1 MTPGFLYPAPP
12 ATLFGKQPGP
22 LVNIIR
28 MAALSGV
35 FVVALAA
42 PPIFA
47 EPAVP
52 AVPANTKA
60 APAPQAP
67 QAPAANAASPVD
79 GERDVASADEPLP
92 DAPSIKDALVSS
104 NDGVAAIVNDTVISQ
119 YDLRQRIAL
128 FIATTG
134 AKPTKENMDRIHD
147 QVLKQL
153 ETERL
158 ELLEAQKNN
167 ITVSGSEV
175 DKAISNITSDNNMS
189 LDQLKGMLEQ
199 QGVNFATLRSQIA
212 TQIAWSKTVQG
223 MYGDRID
230 VTPEDV
236 NAELK
241 RVAATADK
249 PHYQVAEIFQAVDNP
264 EQDSKIQQDMQ
275 NLHDEIQQG
284 APFQAVARQFSQ
296 NPTAAEGGDL
306 GWVSDGQ
313 LPKELNDVLRSMEPG
328 NVTAPIR
335 GPGGYYILFLRGKQA
350 PQGAKLPEQQANV
363 NPDGT
368 MPLARIL
375 LPIGEKPDKDLVGRA
390 MQAAEVIRQHID
402 GCDGLDQLTK
412 KINGSVYMNLGTM
425 KVTDL
430 SPQIQEALAK
440 THPGD
445 VAEPFQSPAG
455 IEIIVRCDKALPQIT
470 AFHMPTKDDI
480 EQQMFEEQMSVL
492 ARRYLRD
499 LRREADVETR

>member
-1 MTPGFLYPAPP
+1 M
-12 ATLFGKQPGP
+12 
-22 LVNIIR
+22 VNSIR

-35 FVVALAA
+35 FVLALAA
-42 PPIFA
+42 PPIMA

-52 AVPANTKA
+52 AVPANAKPVA
-60 APAPQAP
+60 AQPADAPAPQAD
-67 QAPAANAASPVD
+67 A
-79 GERDVASADEPLP
+79 GTRTMASADEPLP
-92 DAPSIKDALVSS
+92 AAPSIKDAVVSV

-119 YDLRQRIAL
+119 YDLRQRVAL
-128 FIATTG
+128 FLATTG

-175 DKAISNITSDNNMS
+175 DKAISNITSDNNMT

-199 QGVNFATLRSQIA
+199 QGVNIATLRSQIA

-223 MYGDRID
+223 TYGDQINI
-230 VTPEDV
+230 TPEDV
-236 NAELK
+236 DAELK
-241 RVAATADK
+241 NVAATANRA
-249 PHYQVAEIFQAVDNP
+249 HYQVAEIFQSVDNP
-264 EQDSKIQQDMQ
+264 DQDSKVLKDMQ
-275 NLHDEIQQG
+275 ELHDEIQQG

-306 GWVSDGQ
+306 GWMADGQ
-313 LPKELNDVLRSMEPG
+313 LPKELNNVLRTMEPG
-328 NVTAPIR
+328 NVSPPIR

-350 PQGAKLPEQQANV
+350 PAGTKVPEQQANV
-363 NPDGT
+363 NPDGAL
-368 MPLARIL
+368 PLARIL
-375 LPIGEKPDKDLVGRA
+375 LPIGDKPDKTLVDHA
-390 MQAAEVIRQHID
+390 MQAAEMIRQHID
-402 GCDGLDQLTK
+402 GCEGLDQLTK
-412 KINGSVYMNLGTM
+412 KIPGSVYMNLGTM

-430 SPQIQEALAK
+430 SPQIQGALAQ

-445 VAEPFQSPAG
+445 VAAPFQSPAG
-455 IEIIVRCDKALPQIT
+455 IELIVRCDKALPQIT

-480 EQQMFEEQMSVL
+480 EQQLFEEQMSVL

>member
-1 MTPGFLYPAPP
+1 
-12 ATLFGKQPGP
+12 
-22 LVNIIR
+22 
-28 MAALSGV
+28 MAALTG
-35 FVVALAA
+35 FFALALAA
-42 PPIFA
+42 PQVLA

-52 AVPANTKA
+52 AAPAGTKAAAAPDA
-60 APAPQAP
+60 APAPQAD
-67 QAPAANAASPVD
+67 D
-79 GERDVASADEPLP
+79 GSRTVASADEPLP
-92 DAPSIKDALVSS
+92 ATPSVKDAIVSV

-119 YDLRQRIAL
+119 YDLRQRVAL
-128 FIATTG
+128 FLATTG
-134 AKPTKENMDRIHD
+134 AKATKENMDRIHD

-167 ITVSGSEV
+167 ITVSGAEV
-175 DKAISNITSDNNMS
+175 DKAISNITSDNNMT
-189 LDQLKGMLEQ
+189 LDQLKAMLEQ
-199 QGVNFATLRSQIA
+199 SGVNIATLRSQIA

-223 MYGDRID
+223 TYGDQINIS
-230 VTPEDV
+230 PEDV
-236 NAELK
+236 DAELK
-241 RVAATADK
+241 KVAATANR
-249 PHYQVAEIFQAVDNP
+249 PHYQVAEIFQSVDNP
-264 EQDSKIQQDMQ
+264 DQDAKILKDMQ
-275 NLHDEIQQG
+275 DLRDEIQQG

-306 GWVSDGQ
+306 GWVADGQ

-350 PQGAKLPEQQANV
+350 PEGAKVPEQQADV

-375 LPIGEKPDKDLVGRA
+375 LPIGDKPDKTLIDHA
-390 MQAAEVIRQHID
+390 MQAAEVIRQHIE

-412 KINGSVYMNLGTM
+412 KIPGSVYMNLGAM
-425 KVTDL
+425 KVSDL
-430 SPQIQEALAK
+430 SPQIQGALAK

-470 AFHMPTKDDI
+470 AFHMPTKDDV
-480 EQQMFEEQMSVL
+480 EQQLFEEQMSVL

>member
-1 MTPGFLYPAPP
+1 M
-12 ATLFGKQPGP
+12 
-22 LVNIIR
+22 VNIIR

-35 FVVALAA
+35 FVLALAA
-42 PPIFA
+42 PPILA

-52 AVPANTKA
+52 AVPAKATA
-60 APAPQAP
+60 APAPQPAP
-67 QAPAANAASPVD
+67 SEDSGN
-79 GERDVASADEPLP
+79 RTMASADEPLP
-92 DAPSIKDALVSS
+92 ATPTVKDAAVSV

-119 YDLRQRIAL
+119 YDLRQRVAL
-128 FIATTG
+128 FVATTG
-134 AKPTKENMDRIHD
+134 TKPTKENMDRIHD

-175 DKAISNITSDNNMS
+175 DKAISNITSDNNMT

-223 MYGDRID
+223 TYGDQINIS
-230 VTPEDV
+230 PEDV
-236 NAELK
+236 SAELK
-241 RVAATADK
+241 RVAATANK
-249 PHYQVAEIFQAVDNP
+249 PHYQVAEIFQSVDNP
-264 EQDSKIQQDMQ
+264 DQDSKVLKDMQ
-275 NLHDEIQQG
+275 DLHDEIQQG

-306 GWVSDGQ
+306 GWVADGQ
-313 LPKELNDVLRSMEPG
+313 LPKELNDELRQMEPG
-328 NVTAPIR
+328 NVSPPVR

-350 PQGAKLPEQQANV
+350 PQGTKLPEQQANT

-375 LPIGEKPDKDLVGRA
+375 LPIGDKPDKELVGRA

-412 KINGSVYMNLGTM
+412 KITGSVYMNLGSM
-425 KVTDL
+425 KVSDL
-430 SPQIQEALAK
+430 SPQIQAALSK

-455 IEIIVRCDKALPQIT
+455 IELIVRCDKALPQIT
-470 AFHMPTKDDI
+470 AFQMPSKDDV

>member
-1 MTPGFLYPAPP
+1 M
-12 ATLFGKQPGP
+12 
-22 LVNIIR
+22 VNIVR

-35 FVVALAA
+35 FVLAFGA
-42 PPIFA
+42 PSMLA

-52 AVPANTKA
+52 AVPVSTKHVTA
-60 APAPQAP
+60 PQASAPAPED
-67 QAPAANAASPVD
+67 D
-79 GERDVASADEPLP
+79 GTRTMASADEPLP
-92 DAPSIKDALVSS
+92 ATPSAKDAILMQ

-119 YDLRQRIAL
+119 YDLRQRVAL

-189 LDQLKGMLEQ
+189 LDQLKAMLEQ

-223 MYGDRID
+223 TYGDQINI
-230 VTPEDV
+230 TPEDV
-236 NAELK
+236 NDELK
-241 RVAATADK
+241 KVAATANR

-264 EQDSKIQQDMQ
+264 EQDPKVQKDMQ
-275 NLHDEIQQG
+275 DLRDEIQQG

-296 NPTAAEGGDL
+296 NPTAAQGGDL
-306 GWVSDGQ
+306 GWVADGQ

-350 PQGAKLPEQQANV
+350 PQGTKVPEQQADT

-375 LPIGEKPDKDLVGRA
+375 LPIGDKPNKDLVDHA

-412 KINGSVYMNLGTM
+412 KIPGSVFMNLGAM
-425 KVTDL
+425 KVSDL
-430 SPQIQEALAK
+430 SPQIQGALSK

-480 EQQMFEEQMSVL
+480 EQQLFEDQMSVL

>member
-1 MTPGFLYPAPP
+1 M
-12 ATLFGKQPGP
+12 
-22 LVNIIR
+22 VNLIR

-35 FVVALAA
+35 FVLALAA
-42 PPIFA
+42 PPILA

-52 AVPANTKA
+52 AVPADAKPVTPPPQA
-60 APAPQAP
+60 SAPQSDEGA
-67 QAPAANAASPVD
+67 
-79 GERDVASADEPLP
+79 RTLASADEPLP
-92 DAPSIKDALVSS
+92 ATPSAKDAVVSV

-119 YDLRQRIAL
+119 YDLRQRVAL
-128 FIATTG
+128 FLATTG
-134 AKPTKENMDRIHD
+134 AKPTKENMERIHD

-175 DKAISNITSDNNMS
+175 DKAIANITSDNNMT

-199 QGVNFATLRSQIA
+199 EGVNFATLRSQIA

-230 VTPEDV
+230 ITSADV
-236 NAELK
+236 DAELK
-241 RVAATADK
+241 RVAATADR
-249 PHYQVAEIFQAVDNP
+249 PHYQVAEIFQSVDNP
-264 EQDSKIQQDMQ
+264 DQDAKVRNDME
-275 NLHDEIQQG
+275 NLRDEIQQG

-296 NPTAAEGGDL
+296 NPTAAQGGDL
-306 GWVSDGQ
+306 GWMADGQ
-313 LPKELNDVLRSMEPG
+313 LPKALNDVLRTMEPG
-328 NVTAPIR
+328 NVSPPIR

-350 PQGAKLPEQQANV
+350 PQGAKLPQQQANV
-363 NPDGT
+363 NPEGT
-368 MPLARIL
+368 LPLSRIL
-375 LPIGEKPDKDLVGRA
+375 LPLGPKPDKELVGRA
-390 MQAAEVIRQHID
+390 MQAADVIRQHIE
-402 GCDGLDQLTK
+402 GCEGLDQITK
-412 KINGSVYMNLGTM
+412 KIQGSVYMNLGNM
-425 KVTDL
+425 KVDEL
-430 SPQIQEALAK
+430 SPQIQAALAK